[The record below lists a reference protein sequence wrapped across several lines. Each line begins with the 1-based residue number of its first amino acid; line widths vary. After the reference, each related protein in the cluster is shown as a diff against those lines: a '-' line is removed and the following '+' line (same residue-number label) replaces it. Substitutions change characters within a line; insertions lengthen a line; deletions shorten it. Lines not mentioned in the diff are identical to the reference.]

1 MMTHPGI
8 TPIDAAG
15 SVIGAFRQ
23 VACYLDVLQSQNS
36 NYKIYVHPLTLRG
49 IKSEIKPGKDAQ
61 LPEGWAISGDTV
73 TFRGIKFG
81 TSYHMPYDNEVSM
94 TGEAYVLDLNRVEAL
109 TQHDLFVPQ
118 DSIRTVTSEDDTQAG
133 CEVICDKYENF
144 GLVYTNSPVSHLLI
158 ANIPLDQQCPAVVFE
173 RIQGLLT
180 GLNPFPMATI
190 KAEA

>member
-1 MMTHPGI
+1 MS
-8 TPIDAAG
+8 A
-15 SVIGAFRQ
+15 
-23 VACYLDVLQSQNS
+23 
-36 NYKIYVHPLTLRG
+36 
-49 IKSEIKPGKDAQ
+49 
-61 LPEGWAISGDTV
+61 
-73 TFRGIKFG
+73 
-81 TSYHMPYDNEVSM
+81 
-94 TGEAYVLDLNRVEAL
+94 
-109 TQHDLFVPQ
+109 
-118 DSIRTVTSEDDTQAG
+118 QAG